1 MSMKIS
7 LRSLV
12 SIAAMALL
20 AGCQTAMQLHDANQ
34 QLTSSYYTM
43 VQATDN
49 PAMRE
54 TAIASLR
61 DLGKASAASAAK
73 TKDPLNKISFYRVAA
88 TAAWQAGD
96 VAVLEYADAGSKICE
111 KHWSGAPRDCG
122 MLTFIDDMAAVDET
136 TTEFNQATKSG
147 SATAQQAEEIFKK
160 YEASAQNMIANHGTL
175 ATRVPADL
183 LNAYGERIDDLVC
196 TFIGTN
202 ANGLVTTA
210 GGDVNAKCRFGNL
223 RFSAQEADIK
233 LSKCPASGV
242 PTAVQDC

>member
-1 MSMKIS
+1 MKIF
-7 LRSLV
+7 LRLLV
-12 SIAAMALL
+12 SIAAIALL

-96 VAVLEYADAGSKICE
+96 GAVLEYAGAGSKICE
-111 KHWSGAPRDCG
+111 EHWSEAPRDCG

-136 TTEFNQATKSG
+136 TAEFKRADGSG
-147 SATAQQAEEIFKK
+147 NTTAQQANEIFGK
-160 YEASAQNMIANHGTL
+160 YEVSAENMISNYGVL

-183 LNAYGERIDDLVC
+183 LTVYGKRIDDLVC
-196 TFIGTN
+196 ILIGVN
-202 ANGLVTTA
+202 AKGLVTRKD
-210 GGDVNAKCRFGNL
+210 GDVNTKCRFGNL
-223 RFSAQEADIK
+223 WFEAQEADIT